1 MNRFSVSDILIKSIK
16 CFYILLDDG
25 FNVKATND
33 DYPNV
38 SPSQTFE
45 TGKNFLNF
53 FTKKYQDKFTSAF
66 ASLVEEKEVLCV
78 VRAPIQLEKNSLNIK
93 WNICLTRGD
102 DNAINGFELLGVQ
115 SKLPSKESNIETGSV
130 IGDNSFA
137 LFNNDTDPFFSCD
150 LQGNLIK
157 ANTAFANLLER
168 STDELLNTPFLSL
181 VAPANIHR
189 VQDHFSKAIKG
200 IPQHHVC
207 SLNGKRGKKVTVNII
222 NTPLIEEGVFTGV
235 NAYVK
240 EITGKVF
247 TEKASNKDE
256 KRLKVVLSK
265 LKKILDSSLD
275 MICAF
280 DENGKFTYVSSAC
293 KEILGY
299 RRKELIGKRYEDF
312 VYAEDVELSK
322 KSTENI
328 KKGSGTTNFENR
340 FYRKDGSVARLVWSS
355 RWEETDR
362 RFYSIARDATEKKES
377 EAALKASE
385 EKYRILFY
393 NHPIP
398 SWIYDWET
406 LLFLEVNEAAINHYG
421 YSREEFL
428 KMSLKDIISDKE
440 CKKFE
445 DYRHNKCFPEHTH
458 NGLWI
463 HKKKNNELLY
473 AEITSTS
480 IDYNGKKARLVLSID
495 RTEQTI
501 AEEELKKSNERYY
514 FLSEASFDG
523 IWDCDLKTNE
533 VQWNEGAKKMF
544 GISDPSVVL
553 TLDWWYNNVHK
564 EDRERVDRKLKS
576 DMEQGISKWE
586 DEYRFRTANN
596 TYKYIYNRG
605 YIIYDANKKPVRLI
619 GAMQDLTERKE
630 HENMLQ
636 KLNNSLEKRATEL
649 AESNAELERFAY
661 VASHDLQEPLRMV
674 TSFLQLLEKRYK
686 EKLDQKA
693 HEYINYAVDG
703 AERMKR
709 LILDLLEYS
718 RVNSSKAEVED
729 VDVNEVVEDLKLTYK
744 NFLKETKGTINTKKL
759 PVIKGNKT
767 QILQLFQNII
777 GNACKY
783 KSHAPPVID
792 ISYEEEKSHYQFAIA
807 DNGIGIDPKFFH
819 KIFIIFQRL
828 HNRDEYSGTGIGLA
842 ICKKIIDKHGGKI
855 WVTSTPGHGSTF
867 YFTLPKSK

>member
-1 MNRFSVSDILIKSIK
+1 MNRFSISDILLKSIH
-16 CFYILLDDG
+16 CFYILLDKELHI
-25 FNVKATND
+25 KATNVD
-33 DYPNV
+33 SKNGFPL
-38 SPSQTFE
+38 PTFE
-45 TGKNFLNF
+45 PGTEFLNYLN
-53 FTKKYQDKFTSAF
+53 KKYHEKFTSAF
-66 ASLVEEKEVLCV
+66 TSLYTETENVLV
-78 VRAPIQLEKNSLNIK
+78 VSAPIELENEALHIK
-93 WNICLTRGD
+93 WNICSIWDNDNTLTGY
-102 DNAINGFELLGVQ
+102 ELLGAIT
-115 SKLPSKESNIETGSV
+115 KLPSKESETEPGGKLPIE
-130 IGDNSFA
+130 N
-137 LFNNDTDPFFSCD
+137 
-150 LQGNLIK
+150 
-157 ANTAFANLLER
+157 
-168 STDELLNTPFLSL
+168 
-181 VAPANIHR
+181 
-189 VQDHFSKAIKG
+189 
-200 IPQHHVC
+200 
-207 SLNGKRGKKVTVNII
+207 
-222 NTPLIEEGVFTGV
+222 
-235 NAYVK
+235 
-240 EITGKVF
+240 
-247 TEKASNKDE
+247 SNKNE
-256 KRLKVVLSK
+256 KRLKLIFSK

-275 MICAF
+275 MICAV
-280 DENGKFTYVSSAC
+280 DENGKFTYVSAAC

-299 RRKELIGKRYEDF
+299 KRKELIGKQFNSF
-312 VYAEDVELSK
+312 VYKDDLEISEIATV
-322 KSTENI
+322 NI
-328 KKGSGTTNFENR
+328 KKGIGTTNLQNR
-340 FYRKDGSVARLVWSS
+340 FYKKDGSLASLAWSS

-362 RFYSIARDATEKKES
+362 RFYCIARDATEKKES

-398 SWIYDWET
+398 TWIYDCET
-406 LLFLEVNEAAINHYG
+406 LMFLEVNEAAVNNYG

-428 KMSLKDIISDKE
+428 MMPLKNIIFEKE
-440 CKKFE
+440 VKKFE
-445 DYRHNKCFPEHTH
+445 DHQNQQGFAEKPH
-458 NGLWI
+458 NGVWI

-473 AEITSTS
+473 AEITSRS
-480 IDYNGKKARLVLSID
+480 INYNGRKARLVLSID

-501 AEEELKKSNERYY
+501 AEQELKKSNERYY
-514 FLSEASFDG
+514 FLSEATFDG

-533 VQWNEGAKKMF
+533 VQWNEGAKRMF
-544 GISDPSVVL
+544 EITDTPVAL
-553 TLDWWYNNVHK
+553 TFDWWYNNLHK
-564 EDRERVDRKLKS
+564 EDRERVDRKLKNHI
-576 DMEQGISKWE
+576 ERGISRWE
-586 DEYRFRTANN
+586 DEYRFKTANN
-596 TYKYIYNRG
+596 TYKYIYTRG
-605 YIIYDANKKPVRLI
+605 YIIYDEHNKPIRLI
-619 GAMQDLTERKE
+619 GAMQDLTERKG

-636 KLNNSLEKRATEL
+636 KLNSSLEKRATEL

-674 TSFLQLLEKRYK
+674 TSFLQLIEKRYK

-744 NFLKETKGTINTKKL
+744 NFLKETNGSINTKKL

-783 KSHAPPVID
+783 KSDAPPVID
-792 ISYEEEKSHYQFAIA
+792 ISYEEEKTSYKFRIT